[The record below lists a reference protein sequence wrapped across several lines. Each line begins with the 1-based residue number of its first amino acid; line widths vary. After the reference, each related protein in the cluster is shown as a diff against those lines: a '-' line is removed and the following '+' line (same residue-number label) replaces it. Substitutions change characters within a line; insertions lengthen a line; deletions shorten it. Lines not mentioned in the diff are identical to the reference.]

1 MIESND
7 STEHGIDPLALRR
20 VLSHIVRST
29 HQAIMA
35 FRAVRSDPLPGAEHG
50 EIIDFEWLVV
60 NPAAATLTE
69 RTVDELIGARL
80 LEELPGNVDSGLFQA
95 YCGVVETGEAYE
107 SDLFYPHDGFDSWF
121 AVTAEKMDDGFVVEF
136 RDITEQRRLEAALE
150 KQALH
155 DPLTGLP
162 NRTLLIDRIEHAL
175 PSIERRGAVHALLFM
190 DVDRFKH
197 INDSLGHAA
206 GDRLLTHV
214 ADRLRAVARVGDTV
228 ARLGGDEFVVLCEDV
243 SAPAMALSIAHR
255 MLESLSVPCVVKQ
268 REIVVSSSIG
278 IAIASTPAASSV
290 SLLRD
295 ADVAMYQAKSR
306 GGGCV
311 ELYSEKL
318 RTGTIVRLNTE
329 IELRR
334 AIAEHEIDAHFQPV
348 VDVRTGAIVGAEALA
363 RWHHPTQGTLAPD
376 RFLAVAEEAGLVIDI
391 GLAVLRHALTEF
403 VAWRNSGMLS
413 GIEFVSVNLASA
425 QLLVPGFADRVG
437 DLLDEFGCAGNELSL
452 EVTEASLLADPER
465 SSATLDDLSSRGI
478 GIALDDYGTG
488 YSPLSYLRQLPFDT
502 IKIDRSYIAD
512 LSGSSEDRA
521 VVSAIIGLAHD
532 LGKKVVVEGV
542 EDETQL
548 SQLAEMDADY
558 VQGFLYSEPLEST
571 DFARLILSDLRRLG
585 A

>member
-1 MIESND
+1 
-7 STEHGIDPLALRR
+7 
-20 VLSHIVRST
+20 
-29 HQAIMA
+29 
-35 FRAVRSDPLPGAEHG
+35 
-50 EIIDFEWLVV
+50 
-60 NPAAATLTE
+60 
-69 RTVDELIGARL
+69 
-80 LEELPGNVDSGLFQA
+80 
-95 YCGVVETGEAYE
+95 
-107 SDLFYPHDGFDSWF
+107 
-121 AVTAEKMDDGFVVEF
+121 
-136 RDITEQRRLEAALE
+136 
-150 KQALH
+150 
-155 DPLTGLP
+155 
-162 NRTLLIDRIEHAL
+162 
-175 PSIERRGAVHALLFM
+175 
-190 DVDRFKH
+190 
-197 INDSLGHAA
+197 
-206 GDRLLTHV
+206 
-214 ADRLRAVARVGDTV
+214 
-228 ARLGGDEFVVLCEDV
+228 
-243 SAPAMALSIAHR
+243 MALSIAHR

-478 GIALDDYGTG
+478 GIALDDYGTR
-488 YSPLSYLRQLPFDT
+488 YSPLSYLRQLPFVT